1 MSEIK
6 AFVGHSFTGNDAEIV
21 RRFLDLFDHVAALG
35 IGFSWDHAENAEPK
49 ALTDKVLELIDG
61 KNLFIGIC
69 TAKETIVV
77 NPRQSRIN
85 RRQLVV
91 NRDECFV
98 KTSDWIIQ
106 EIGLAIGRNMKVMLL
121 VEEGVRTPGGLQGNL
136 EYIEFKRESP
146 EKSFTKILEMI
157 KAIKPSVATTVQ
169 IKEVDA
175 SKDNEVK
182 KETEEEVKSDSN
194 INPDP
199 TWDEDKYDNALFHAI
214 WEKDNAREDLI
225 SSLFQENINKDGD
238 QEKNVE
244 WEAKRYYWKIK
255 YGSGSTLENLKQ
267 LFEANPDNKTV
278 GRFLGL
284 AYEAFE
290 SYDMSGEHSLRLASM
305 TDVISEKVEHF
316 CHAALQ
322 FSNAKKNEQVAMVLK
337 ELKGLAAINDKSEIE
352 LLKTLIEIYKDQ
364 GEHEFY
370 IATLERYLDLN
381 PDDSDKRFSVAYKY
395 SELLKH
401 NLSLY
406 HYKKIPYRTRS
417 SVVWNNVG
425 VAYANLLLS
434 ARSIEAYRSAER
446 SGNTLA
452 MSNIAH
458 KYIESGFLIEAE
470 EICAAAVKVKD
481 YDRKIGTAIA
491 KIEEVKDYE
500 VTKEKKS
507 LDEAEP
513 ISKFFTEFGHSIIK
527 DDVIISNTLWA
538 GPLCTLDVETKG
550 SKFIAKGC
558 YEIPKGI
565 GLLGIANPYMSTKSN
580 DPPQMIQ
587 YTVKYN
593 GSITGHAIKGTLQIT
608 KSETATTILD
618 DSQNTK
624 EVLMLVRSG
633 MKEILVFEK
642 ETLKFHTLISKE

>member
-6 AFVGHSFTGNDAEIV
+6 AFVGHSFTENDAEIV
-21 RRFLDLFDHVAALG
+21 RRFLDFFDHIAALG
-35 IGFSWDHAENAEPK
+35 IGFSWVHAENAEPK
-49 ALTDKVLELIDG
+49 VLTDKVLELIDG

-77 NPRQSRIN
+77 NSRQSRFN
-85 RRQLVV
+85 KRQLVA

-106 EIGLAIGRNMKVMLL
+106 EIGLAIGLKMKVILL
-121 VEEGVRTPGGLQGNL
+121 VEEGLRSPGGLQGSL
-136 EYIEFKRESP
+136 EYIDFKRETP

-157 KAIKPSVATTVQ
+157 KAIKPIIVTTVQ
-169 IKEVDA
+169 VKDVDV
-175 SKDNEVK
+175 SEDNENK
-182 KETEEEVKSDSN
+182 NDAEEVKSDSY
-194 INPDP
+194 ICPDP
-199 TWDEDKYDNALFHAI
+199 TWDDDKYDTALFHAI

-225 SSLFQENINKDGD
+225 SAAFQENINKDNDHGKIVD
-238 QEKNVE
+238 

-255 YGSGSTLENLKQ
+255 YGSGSSLENLRQ
-267 LFEANPDNKTV
+267 LFETNPENKKA

-284 AYEAFE
+284 AYEALGSF
-290 SYDMSGEHSLRLASM
+290 DMAGKHFLELTKM
-305 TDVISEKVEHF
+305 TDVISEKVEHL
-316 CHAALQ
+316 CLSALQ
-322 FSNAKKNEQVAMVLK
+322 FSNAKNTEQVTRVLK
-337 ELKGLAAINDKSEIE
+337 ELKDLATINDKNETE
-352 LLKTLIEIYKDQ
+352 VLKVLIEIYNNHGND
-364 GEHEFY
+364 EFY
-370 IATLERYLDLN
+370 LATLEKYLDIN
-381 PDDSDKRFSVAYKY
+381 PDDIDKRFSIAHKY

-417 SVVWNNVG
+417 SGVWNNIG
-425 VAYANLLLS
+425 VAYANLSLP
-434 ARSIEAYRSAER
+434 AKSIESYRSAEKL
-446 SGNTLA
+446 GNTLA

-458 KYIESGFLIEAE
+458 KFIESGFIAEAE
-470 EICAAAVKVKD
+470 EICASAVKVKD
-481 YDRKIGTAIA
+481 YDQQIGTAIA
-491 KIEEVKDYE
+491 KIKEDKELEE
-500 VTKEKKS
+500 TKEKMRMG
-507 LDEAEP
+507 EAEP
-513 ISKFFTEFGHSIIK
+513 ISKFFTEFGHSIII
-527 DDVIISNTLWA
+527 DDVIISHTLWV

-550 SKFIAKGC
+550 SKFIAKGS
-558 YEIPKGI
+558 YEIPKGV
-565 GLLGIANPYMSTKSN
+565 GLLGIANPFMPTKSN
-580 DPPQMIQ
+580 DTPQMIK

-624 EVLMLVRSG
+624 EVLMLVRNG